1 MNVSADSQE
10 DCVGETD
17 RIQVLAAQI
26 AAAMPDLDLSLQ
38 QAALTLLRLLAQG
51 EPVDVQCLSEAVGL
65 PAAYVD
71 QTLER
76 SPGVFRDDRHRVV
89 GFMGLSVIEISDHRI
104 HIGGRSLWA
113 WCAWDTLFLPELLG
127 ETSRVSSRCPST
139 GAGISLTVTPNGPVD
154 LAPPEMVVS
163 FLAPEQRFD
172 ANVLQSFC
180 HFVHFFASPDAVASW
195 TAEHPGTFPLSI
207 DDAYRLGQLT
217 NRATFGAALDTT
229 SAA

>member
-1 MNVSADSQE
+1 MSVPADRQE
-10 DCVGETD
+10 DGTGDAD
-17 RIQVLAAQI
+17 RIDALAAQI
-26 AAAMPDLDLSLQ
+26 AAAMPDLDPPLQ
-38 QAALTLLRLLAQG
+38 EAALILLHLLAEG
-51 EPVDVQCLSEAVGL
+51 EPVEVQRLAHALAL

-71 QTLER
+71 ETLER
-76 SPGVFRDDRHRVV
+76 SPGVFRDDHGRIV
-89 GFMGLSVIEISDHRI
+89 GFMGLSVAPISDHRLQI
-104 HIGGRSLWA
+104 DGRSLWA
-113 WCAWDTLFLPELLG
+113 WCAWDTLFLPELLD